1 MKLIRSSK
9 ARFVFE
15 ISAQEKHLLFE
26 VLSVYPL
33 VPPTHHRLNK
43 SSQRNNRDENQRLLE
58 ESLLSQRKENQKL
71 VTRLL
76 NKSEIF
82 ETAADGFR
90 FTLTRAEIETLLQ
103 ALNDVRVGSWI
114 ALGSPDLEE
123 RPQLAINEKTAR
135 HIWAMELA
143 GEFEMLFLSSVDG
156 RDSAG

>member
-26 VLSVYPL
+26 VLSLYPL

-43 SSQRNNRDENQRLLE
+43 SSQMNSRDENQRLLE

-76 NKSEIF
+76 NKPENF
-82 ETAADGFR
+82 EATADGLR

-135 HIWAMELA
+135 HLWAMELA
-143 GEFEMLFLSSVDG
+143 GEFEMFFLSTVDG

>member
-1 MKLIRSSK
+1 VKLIRSSK

-26 VLSVYPL
+26 VLSLYPL

-58 ESLLSQRKENQKL
+58 ESLLAQRKENQKL

-76 NKSEIF
+76 NKSENF

-90 FTLTRAEIETLLQ
+90 FTLTRA
-103 ALNDVRVGSWI
+103 
-114 ALGSPDLEE
+114 
-123 RPQLAINEKTAR
+123 
-135 HIWAMELA
+135 
-143 GEFEMLFLSSVDG
+143 
-156 RDSAG
+156 